1 MKVVLE
7 LQNQTANVRTITVR
21 HDIVIGRGADC
32 SLRLSSPQVSRRH
45 CIMRVGRS
53 GVTIADLDSSNGTW
67 INGQRVPSG
76 VRQPVADGC
85 EMAVGPITFRVRLLG
100 QPESD
105 QDVTEVASASARP
118 PGPPPLRP
126 PARSDRVQLESKP
139 APANPVDDERVDS
152 RAEVGSLGLDGLS
165 DRQHSRIIPPDGSVV
180 EYFDDLDFS
189 DEPEDS
195 VDVLEAGVID
205 AGDSASSGEVT
216 SPDIDLMSGG
226 EEDLDFAEVELLED
240 DASSTGQMNV
250 DMLDDDDIDPDLK
263 AFLKGL

>member
-67 INGQRVPSG
+67 VNGKRVPSG
-76 VRQPVADGC
+76 VRQPLDDLC
-85 EMAVGPITFRVRLLG
+85 ELAVGPICFRVRLLG
-100 QPESD
+100 QPPLE
-105 QDVTEVASASARP
+105 QGLTEV
-118 PGPPPLRP
+118 PGPAEQSPAKP
-126 PARSDRVQLESKP
+126 PARSDRVQLDSRRPP
-139 APANPVDDERVDS
+139 AIPIDDANVDS
-152 RAEVGSLGLDGLS
+152 RAEVGQLGLEGLVG
-165 DRQHSRIIPPDGSVV
+165 RQHGKIIPPNDSVV
-180 EYFDDLDFS
+180 EYLDNMDFS

-195 VDVLEAGVID
+195 VDVLEAGIID

-216 SPDIDLMSGG
+216 SPDLELIPGG
-226 EEDLDFAEVELLED
+226 EDDLDFAEVELLED
-240 DASSTGQMNV
+240 DAPPAHTMNV
-250 DMLDDDDIDPDLK
+250 EMLDDDDIDPGLK